1 MINEL
6 KEYIPSIH
14 KEGKVIVFGAFVI
27 MILAFMMSGT
37 LDLIFAMPALLCAY
51 FFRDPERVTPSGD
64 NLVISPADGIV
75 QQIVEIYPPDELQME
90 KIEMKRISIFLS
102 VFDVHVNRIPVSGIV
117 KGVVYKPGKFINAS
131 LDKASNDN
139 ERQAILIETD
149 YEKKD
154 VIVVQI
160 AGLIARR
167 IVCDLQKDMNVD
179 SGNRFGI
186 IKFGSRVDLYLPKNI
201 KVRVLVGQK
210 MIAGETIVA
219 DLSEYS

>member
-6 KEYIPSIH
+6 KEYIPAIH
-14 KEGKVIVFGAFVI
+14 KEGKVIVFGALII
-27 MILAFMMSGT
+27 MVLAFMMSDN
-37 LDLIFAMPALLCAY
+37 LDLIFAMPVVFCAY
-51 FFRDPERVTPSGD
+51 FFRDPERVTPSGN

-75 QQIVEIYPPDELQME
+75 QQIVETYPPDELQME

-117 KGVVYKPGKFINAS
+117 KGIVYKPGKFINAS